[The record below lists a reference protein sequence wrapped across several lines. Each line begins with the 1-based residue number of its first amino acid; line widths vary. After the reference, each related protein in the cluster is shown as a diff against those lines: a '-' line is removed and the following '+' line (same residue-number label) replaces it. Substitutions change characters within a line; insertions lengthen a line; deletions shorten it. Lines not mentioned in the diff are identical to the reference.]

1 MLSIQDFQNNPQV
14 DALLSLFRKKP
25 DREIGEAGV
34 AIILGTF
41 RADDNFDEKEKALF
55 EALIEHHAFF
65 QIFSKHRK
73 VLDAKRVEL
82 NKQFMFGL
90 DHGLETC
97 LDELGQVVSYDPEV
111 RTSLLRLGILAGGSG
126 GLDESEKGFLRQAAI
141 RLRLDVSA
149 FPKLA

>member
-34 AIILGTF
+34 AIILGVF
-41 RADDNFDEKEKALF
+41 RADDNFDEKEKAMF

-65 QIFSKHRK
+65 QIFAKHRK
-73 VLDAKRVEL
+73 MLDAKRAEL
-82 NKQFMFGL
+82 NKQFMFGVE
-90 DHGLETC
+90 HGLDTC
-97 LDELGQVVSYDPEV
+97 LDELGQISDYDPEV
-111 RTSLLRLGILAGGSG
+111 KESIVKLGILAGNSG
-126 GLDESEKGFLRQAAI
+126 GLDDAEKGFLRQAVI
-141 RLRLDVSA
+141 RLRLNVSS

>member
-14 DALLSLFRKKP
+14 DALLSMFRKKP
-25 DREIGEAGV
+25 DKEIGEAGV
-34 AIILGTF
+34 AIILGVF
-41 RADDNFDEKEKALF
+41 RADDNFDEQEKALF

-65 QIFSKHRK
+65 QIFAKHRK
-73 VLDAKRVEL
+73 PLDAKRVEL

-97 LDELGQVVSYDPEV
+97 LDELGQIATYDPEIRQNIV
-111 RTSLLRLGILAGGSG
+111 KLGTLAGGSG
-126 GLDESEKGFLRQAAI
+126 GLNDAEKAFLRQAAI
-141 RLRLDVSA
+141 RLRLEVSA

>member
-14 DALLSLFRKKP
+14 DALLGLFRKKP

-34 AIILGTF
+34 AIILGVF
-41 RADDNFDEKEKALF
+41 RADDHFDEKEKAMF

-73 VLDAKRVEL
+73 MLDAKRVEL
-82 NKQFMFGL
+82 NKQFMFGV
-90 DHGLETC
+90 DHGLDTC
-97 LDELGQVVSYDPEV
+97 LDELGQISDYAPEIKESIV
-111 RTSLLRLGILAGGSG
+111 KLGILAGNSG
-126 GLDESEKGFLRQAAI
+126 GLDDAEKGFLRQAVI
-141 RLRLDVSA
+141 RLRLNISA

>member
-34 AIILGTF
+34 AIVLGVF
-41 RADDNFDEKEKALF
+41 RADDNFDEKEKAMF

-73 VLDAKRVEL
+73 MLDTKRAEL
-82 NKQFMFGL
+82 NKQFMFGVE
-90 DHGLETC
+90 HGLDTC
-97 LDELGQVVSYDPEV
+97 LDELGQISGYDPEIKQNIV
-111 RTSLLRLGILAGGSG
+111 KIGIMAGNSG
-126 GLDESEKGFLRQAAI
+126 GLDEAEKGFLRQAAI
-141 RLRLDVSA
+141 RLRLEPSA

>member
-25 DREIGEAGV
+25 DKEIGEAGV

-65 QIFSKHRK
+65 QIYAKHRK
-73 VLDAKRVEL
+73 QLDAKRVEL

-90 DHGLETC
+90 DHGLDTC
-97 LDELGQVVSYDPEV
+97 LDELGQVSDYDPEI
-111 RTSLLRLGILAGGSG
+111 RTNLVRLGILAGGSG
-126 GLDESEKGFLRQAAI
+126 GLDEAEKGFLRQAAI
-141 RLRLDVSA
+141 RLRVDVSA